1 MIIDR
6 FLFLFCFFGAASD
19 GELTISPLLGTLSG
33 AALTIIVIIMIIVIR
48 LRRNQEQPETG
59 LEQKMIGSSHHHHH
73 HHHNT
78 LSSTKPLLRSS
89 SPRDTSDER
98 DPDVIPAKY
107 GKTNRIPVAGYL
119 LNFSKL
125 SKAYGID

>member
-1 MIIDR
+1 MLGQNLR
-6 FLFLFCFFGAASD
+6 QHQSNFLVFSFTASD
-19 GELTISPLLGTLSG
+19 GELAISPLLGILIG
-33 AALTIIVIIMIIVIR
+33 AALTIIIVVMIIVIR
-48 LRRNQEQPETG
+48 IRRNQEQPEAA
-59 LEQKMIGSSHHHHH
+59 LEQKIIGSS

-107 GKTNRIPVAGYL
+107 GT
-119 LNFSKL
+119 
-125 SKAYGID
+125 